1 MATRIVRKEKVWTYR
16 NPMTGEVY
24 GTAEGEY
31 GYESLVDMKL
41 TEKQQADVVAYLYSL
56 DESNREWLDEYSDI
70 EFDDLTLWYD
80 VDDDTT
86 IGTEATALLVGTWKE
101 IEEEIDGDFFAVQAE
116 VDGFGHD
123 TSTIAI
129 YQTYEEAKEY
139 ADEWGG
145 EVVPQRWGFY
155 KEQWG

>member
-70 EFDDLTLWYD
+70 EFDDSSLWYD

-86 IGTEATALLVGTWKE
+86 IGTPSTALLVGVWKE
-101 IEEEIDGDFFAVQAE
+101 IEEEIDGDFYAVQMR

-123 TSTIAI
+123 TATCGI
-129 YQTYEEAKEY
+129 YQTYEEAKEH
-139 ADEWGG
+139 ADRIDG
-145 EVVPQRWGFY
+145 EVVAQQWGEY
-155 KEQWG
+155 YEQWD